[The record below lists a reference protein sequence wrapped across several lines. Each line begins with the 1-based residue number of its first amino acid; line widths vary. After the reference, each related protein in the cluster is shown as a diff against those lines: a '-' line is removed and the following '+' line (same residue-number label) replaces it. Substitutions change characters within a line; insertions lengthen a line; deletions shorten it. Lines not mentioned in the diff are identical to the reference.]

1 MIKYAPQMTGVCF
14 EEIPD
19 YISLGIS
26 ISNCLGLCEGCHSP
40 ELRGNVG
47 IELTFDE
54 IDSLIERNKG
64 VNCILLLGEGNDKE
78 NFIKLVKYIREKHNT
93 LKIALYSGR
102 ASIEK
107 ELEGLFDFVKI
118 GPYKPKYGPL
128 NSKTTNQR
136 LYRIKNGVKEDITY
150 KFWDR

>member
-40 ELRGNVG
+40 ELRQNVG

-54 IDSLIERNKG
+54 MDNLLERNKG
-64 VNCILLLGEGNDKE
+64 VNCVLLLGEGNDKE
-78 NFIKLVKYIREKHNT
+78 NFIKLIQYIREKHKT

-102 ASIEK
+102 AVIEK

-118 GPYKPKYGPL
+118 GPYKAKYGPL

-136 LYRIKNGVKEDITY
+136 LYEIKNGIKEDITY